1 MTRWQASL
9 QGLVLGAGL
18 VFALPA
24 AQAADAVAPDM
35 TPVAPIEGASPIYIW
50 SGPYAGAFVGYSA
63 QTLDQSNG
71 ASFDGDGVVGGAYA
85 GINWQNDR
93 FVYGIEADIGASGVE
108 AGGFDRVAG
117 QPLDADTNV
126 FGSLRGRVGVAADPF
141 MVFATAGA
149 AVSDQTLK
157 LGPAE
162 DSKTHLGYTVGAGVE
177 AKITDTID
185 TRLEYRYSDFGSK
198 TYDLGTATTSSGFDE
213 HSVRAGIA
221 LKF

>member
-1 MTRWQASL
+1 MTRLQASL
-9 QGLVLGAGL
+9 SGAALWVLA
-18 VFALPA
+18 ALPA
-24 AQAADAVAPDM
+24 AQAADAVAPDIA
-35 TPVAPIEGASPIYIW
+35 PVAPLEGSAPIYIW
-50 SGPYAGAFVGYSA
+50 SGAYAGAFIGYSA
-63 QTLDQSNG
+63 QKFDQSNG

-85 GINWQNDR
+85 GYNWQNDR
-93 FVYGIEADIGASGVE
+93 IVYGVEADIGASGVE
-108 AGGFDRVAG
+108 AGGFDRAAG
-117 QPLDADTNV
+117 LPLDTETNV
-126 FGSLRGRVGVAADPF
+126 FGSLRGRVGVAVDPF
-141 MVFATAGA
+141 MVFGTAGA

-162 DSKTHLGYTVGAGVE
+162 DTNTHLGYTVGAGVE

>member
-1 MTRWQASL
+1 MTRLQASL
-9 QGLVLGAGL
+9 SGA
-18 VFALPA
+18 ALWLLA
-24 AQAADAVAPDM
+24 AVPVAFAADAVAPDIV
-35 TPVAPIEGASPIYIW
+35 PVAPIEGSAPIYIW

-63 QTLDQSNG
+63 QTFDQSNG
-71 ASFDGDGVVGGAYA
+71 ARFDGDGVVGGAY
-85 GINWQNDR
+85 GGYNWQNDR
-93 FVYGIEADIGASGVE
+93 IVYGLEADIGASGVE
-108 AGGFDRVAG
+108 AGGFDRAAG
-117 QPLDADTNV
+117 LPLDTETNV
-126 FGSLRGRVGVAADPF
+126 FGSLRGRVGVAVDPF
-141 MVFATAGA
+141 MVFATAGVA
-149 AVSDQTLK
+149 ASDQTLK

-162 DSKTHLGYTVGAGVE
+162 DTNTHLGYTVGAGVE